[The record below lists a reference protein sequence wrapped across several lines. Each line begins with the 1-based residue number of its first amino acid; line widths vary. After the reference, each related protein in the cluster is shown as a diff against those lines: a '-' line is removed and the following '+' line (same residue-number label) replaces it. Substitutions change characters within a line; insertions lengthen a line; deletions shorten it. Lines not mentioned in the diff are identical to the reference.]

1 MPAMANDLVLPQS
14 EWEPLTLNPR
24 WKFRLSARNRL
35 VTTILK
41 WNGTAWAA
49 QTGGTTNSF
58 FGEWGATANN
68 IWVVGSSVGIL
79 HKTQ

>member
-58 FGEWGATANN
+58 FGAVSYTHLD
-68 IWVVGSSVGIL
+68 VY
-79 HKTQ
+79 KRQQ